1 MVHKGIYI
9 YSYINNSLKSIRH
22 IIQSCIH
29 KEDSTV
35 IDWILQK
42 ICRTRVGE
50 YCYNE
55 LSKDSINL
63 VWLDH
68 LFPIEEG
75 SLLLVVDNMKNQP
88 IEVQVS
94 SKIFKK
100 SELLYWGICL
110 NCSFKFSYQVYEIW
124 LWWYIGYSY

>member
-9 YSYINNSLKSIRH
+9 YSYMNNSLKSIRH

-63 VWLDH
+63 V
-68 LFPIEEG
+68 
-75 SLLLVVDNMKNQP
+75 
-88 IEVQVS
+88 
-94 SKIFKK
+94 
-100 SELLYWGICL
+100 
-110 NCSFKFSYQVYEIW
+110 
-124 LWWYIGYSY
+124 